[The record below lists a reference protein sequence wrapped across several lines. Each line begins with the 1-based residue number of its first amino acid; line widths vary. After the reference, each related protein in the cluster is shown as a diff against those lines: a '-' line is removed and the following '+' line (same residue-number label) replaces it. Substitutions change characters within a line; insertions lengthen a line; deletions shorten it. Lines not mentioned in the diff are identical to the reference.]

1 MAVLQRQRLSE
12 QTPRPCPP
20 WEGQQQRRG
29 RGSVTPAHSKAG
41 RRGSESPVDS
51 PPRSP
56 ELLLLEGQPPPSMTD
71 SRPLAPALLTPSPRK
86 RAQAR
91 QPDGEGQ
98 RLGDSPKR
106 QRQPR
111 RRWRAAPLPARP
123 APSKQA
129 SAAARAEQAAPK
141 CCIEALPGEGFE
153 AAVVRS
159 LDAQLPEHKTATF
172 NQESGVFDGA
182 VQFDRLTHAV
192 DKYVFRQPW
201 DRLVSAYLWRSHAG
215 LEDDVN
221 ATLRPLRPLPPRD
234 GADPELCSTRVLEYD
249 CSFELPS
256 MVRLI
261 ARRPDYS
268 WLERIEIDVRA
279 RTFTSYSRTPLW
291 NDKFA
296 TTEFVQF
303 YSAGEG
309 ATYCRKGA
317 IVDTPTGYPPGWV
330 CDWVRRSYSSRSHA
344 TCLELNELADTL
356 DVGDRPRSEHPEVVR
371 LREYLGMPPLS
382 GRVPKR
388 GLWAASAGRES

>member
-12 QTPRPCPP
+12 QTPRACPP
-20 WEGQQQRRG
+20 WEDQQQRRG

-56 ELLLLEGQPPPSMTD
+56 ELLLLEGGPPPSMTD

-91 QPDGEGQ
+91 QPDGEAQ
-98 RLGDSPKR
+98 RLGGSPKR
-106 QRQPR
+106 QRQPRR

-129 SAAARAEQAAPK
+129 PAAARAEQAAPRR
-141 CCIEALPGEGFE
+141 CVEALPGESFE

-172 NQESGVFDGA
+172 SPESGIFDGPR
-182 VQFDRLTHAV
+182 QFDRLTHAV
-192 DKYVFRQPW
+192 DKYVFHQPW

-221 ATLRPLRPLPPRD
+221 AALRPLPPRD
-234 GADPELCSTRVLEYD
+234 GADPEPSSTRVLEYD
-249 CSFELPS
+249 CSFELPG
-256 MVRLI
+256 MLRFI
-261 ARRPDYS
+261 ARRQDYC
-268 WLERIEIDVRA
+268 WLERIEIDVHAKSLR
-279 RTFTSYSRTPLW
+279 SYSRTSLW

-296 TTEFVQF
+296 TTEFVEF
-303 YSAGEG
+303 YWAGEG
-309 ATYCRKGA
+309 ATYCRKGT

-371 LREYLGMPPLS
+371 LREFLGLPPLS
-382 GRVPKR
+382 GRAPKR